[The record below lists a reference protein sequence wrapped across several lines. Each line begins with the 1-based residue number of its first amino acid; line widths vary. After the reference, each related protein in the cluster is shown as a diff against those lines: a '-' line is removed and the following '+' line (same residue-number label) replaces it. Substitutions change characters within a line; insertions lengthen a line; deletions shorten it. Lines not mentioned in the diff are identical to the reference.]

1 MSVVFNA
8 NPNTAVLMAVKRI
21 FQYLKGTVNLA
32 LKHEQSDSGTVMVS
46 KMLIGLEIRM
56 TIADAKNLQV

>member
-1 MSVVFNA
+1 M
-8 NPNTAVLMAVKRI
+8 
-21 FQYLKGTVNLA
+21 NLA